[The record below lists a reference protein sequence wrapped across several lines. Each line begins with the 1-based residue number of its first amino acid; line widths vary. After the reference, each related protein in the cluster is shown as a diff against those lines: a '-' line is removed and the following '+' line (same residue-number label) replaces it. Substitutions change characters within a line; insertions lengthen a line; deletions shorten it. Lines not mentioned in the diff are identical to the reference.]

1 MPTEVA
7 TMVRVRPCYLVDDF
21 AADFG
26 VTVSKA
32 RAEIR
37 EGRLAAFRIGRALVI
52 AGEDALHWRDFYRD
66 AGLAELPKPPG
77 RHAA

>member
-1 MPTEVA
+1 
-7 TMVRVRPCYLVDDF
+7 MVRVRPCYLLEDF
-21 AADFG
+21 AADFA

-32 RAEIR
+32 RTEIR

-66 AGLAELPKPPG
+66 AGPADLPKPPRRLAG
-77 RHAA
+77 